1 MRKFAAA
8 AALLFASCSTSVAP
22 DIAVEA
28 AWARAS
34 LPGQTS
40 SAAYFTLTNKG
51 GEDELLSVASPAG
64 DASLHS
70 TSMES
75 GVMKMRPLQGLMIR
89 AGATVTLAPGG
100 THVMLMGLKHPLAA
114 GSSIELDLKFRKSGE
129 RRVQAMVK
137 AAGSE
142 GEGM

>member
-8 AALLFASCSTSVAP
+8 AGLMLASCSITVAP

-40 SAAYFTLTNKG
+40 SAAYFSITNKG
-51 GEDELLSVASPAG
+51 GEDELLSVSSPAG

-75 GVMKMRPLQGLMIR
+75 GVMRMRPLPGLAIP

-100 THVMLMGLKHPLAA
+100 THVMLMGLKQPLVA
-114 GSSIELDLKFRKSGE
+114 GSSIRLDLRFRKSGE
-129 RRVQAMVK
+129 RHVE
-137 AAGSE
+137 AAVRPAGAT
-142 GEGM
+142 GAGF

>member
-8 AALLFASCSTSVAP
+8 AALMLASCGTSVDP

-28 AWARAS
+28 AWARAT
-34 LPGQTS
+34 LPGQMS
-40 SAAYFTLTNKG
+40 SAAYFTITNKG
-51 GEDELLSVASPAG
+51 GEDELMSVSSPAG

-75 GVMKMRPLQGLMIR
+75 GVMKMRPLPGLAIP
-89 AGATVTLAPGG
+89 ASATVTLAPGG
-100 THVMLMGLKHPLAA
+100 THVMLMGLKQPLAA
-114 GSSIELDLKFRKSGE
+114 GSSIQLDLNFRKSGE
-129 RRVQAMVK
+129 RRVEATVK